1 MIKNKIIFILVVIF
15 TILNTAMATEIT
27 QGEDNEEY
35 SNIIIEYPEDIVID
49 EEYNYLDGYDTDVNT
64 SDVFEEEMTEAKSLK
79 AVVIEAGEPYE
90 HKDEFTSVVS
100 KIQDL
105 KVKITDKT
113 FSGTIFP
120 IKYYLTDDYYSEIN
134 VAYPLSEGD
143 KVYVYGIF
151 NDGGLE
157 GELYIQHY
165 DKQGIII
172 LMISIYSVLI
182 LLIGG
187 LKGLKALVSLILTV
201 LAVFLIMIPAI
212 YNGKDPMI
220 TAILVSVLV
229 IFLTFVIVGG
239 FKKKTWAGIIG
250 TSAGILFAGI
260 ITYVFGMWMK
270 LSGLSEETYMLTTL
284 PNGINFD
291 FRGIMFSGIIVGALG
306 SCMDVGMSIASAIA
320 ELKQEAPDMTAGK
333 LIKSGMNIG
342 KDIMGTMTNTLILA
356 YIGSS
361 LTYVLLFIGF
371 EMPMYDILN
380 HEMISEE
387 ILRSLAGSMG
397 LVCTIPLTA
406 IVSGLIMG
414 GKGERNG
421 EK

>member
-1 MIKNKIIFILVVIF
+1 MIKNRIIYILVIIF
-15 TILNTAMATEIT
+15 TILGVSAATEISP
-27 QGEDNEEY
+27 GDDLEEP
-35 SNIIIEYPEDIVID
+35 NIIIEYPEDIIID
-49 EEYNYLDGYDTDVNT
+49 EEYNYLDGYDVEVDT
-64 SDVFEEEMTEAKSLK
+64 SEVFEDTSKAMSLE

-90 HKDEFTSVVS
+90 HHDEYSKVVS
-100 KIQDL
+100 KVQDL
-105 KVKITDKT
+105 KVKIIDKT
-113 FSGTIFP
+113 YTGTVFSVR
-120 IKYYLTDDYYSEIN
+120 YSLTDDYYSEIN

-143 KVYVYGIF
+143 RVYVYGVF
-151 NDGGLE
+151 DDGGLE
-157 GELYIQHY
+157 GELYIQYY

-172 LMISIYSVLI
+172 LMVVLYSALI
-182 LLIGG
+182 VLIGG
-187 LKGLKALVSLILTV
+187 IKGLKALISLILTV
-201 LAVFLIMIPAI
+201 LALFFIMIPAI
-212 YNGKDPMI
+212 YNGSDPMLM
-220 TAILVSVLV
+220 AIGVSVLV
-229 IFLTFVIVGG
+229 IILTFLIVGG
-239 FKKKTWAGIIG
+239 FKRKTWAGIIG

-260 ITYVFGMWMK
+260 ITYVFGIWMK

-284 PNGINFD
+284 PNGINFN
-291 FRGIMFSGIIVGALG
+291 FRGIMFSGIIIGALG

-320 ELKQEAPDMTAGK
+320 ELKQEAPDMTIGK

-371 EMPMYDILN
+371 QTPLCDILN

-406 IVSGLIMG
+406 IVSGLIIG
-414 GKGERNG
+414 GKGEGYG